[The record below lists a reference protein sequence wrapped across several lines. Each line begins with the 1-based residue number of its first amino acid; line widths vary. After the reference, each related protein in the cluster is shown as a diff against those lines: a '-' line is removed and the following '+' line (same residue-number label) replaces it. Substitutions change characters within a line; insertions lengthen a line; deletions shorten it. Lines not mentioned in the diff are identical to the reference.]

1 MTEKIIRPNWL
12 KILIGVF
19 TTWTMFLITMAIF
32 LIVVWIIQ
40 IKILDI
46 EISGIPALIILLAE
60 LIVSIYISYRLTK
73 WQNSYMDKKSLRFN
87 YIILIILIIL
97 SFIFI
102 PAPMT
107 YMIF

>member
-19 TTWTMFLITMAIF
+19 TAWTTFLITMAIF

-40 IKILDI
+40 IKILNI
-46 EISGIPALIILLAE
+46 EISGTPALIILLAE
-60 LIVSIYISYRLTK
+60 LIMSIYLSYRLTK
-73 WQNSYMDKKSLRFN
+73 WQNRYMDKKSLRFN
-87 YIILIILIIL
+87 YFTLIILIIL

-102 PAPMT
+102 PSSMT
-107 YMIF
+107 YLI

>member
-1 MTEKIIRPNWL
+1 MTEKPNRPNWL

-19 TTWTMFLITMAIF
+19 IAWTSFLITMAIF
-32 LIVVWIIQ
+32 LLIVWIIQ

-46 EISGIPALIILLAE
+46 EISGTPALIILLAE
-60 LIVSIYISYRLTK
+60 LIISFYTSYRLTK
-73 WQNSYMDKKSLRFN
+73 WQNRYMDKKSLRFN
-87 YIILIILIIL
+87 YIVLIVLIIL

-107 YMIF
+107 YMIY